1 MTTTVQTLDFSVDLL
16 RALLWQYND
25 AEKLQGILSRKAA
38 WYETNQREFW
48 ANWVR
53 DVFDLRTAND
63 FGLAVWSI
71 ILDQPLFA
79 IVEGYPSTDIA
90 WGHGGFRK
98 NFDNG
103 GFVPLGDN
111 VVKLSTEQARL
122 VLRLRYFQLTT
133 RGAVPEIN
141 RFLRDLFADYGA
153 VYVLDGLDMTL
164 TYVFTFAPNA
174 EIRFVLQNFDL
185 LPRPAGVGVGY
196 VITTR
201 ENFGFDQY
209 RKNFDNGNFVQ
220 GL

>member
-25 AEKLQGILSRKAA
+25 AEKLQGLLTRKAA

-48 ANWVR
+48 ENWVR

-79 IVEGYPSTDIA
+79 VVQGYPSTNPA

-98 NFDNG
+98 NYDNG
-103 GFVPLGDN
+103 NFVPLGDN

-153 VYVLDGLDMTL
+153 VYVLDGLDMSI

-174 EIRFVLQNFDL
+174 ELRFVLQNFDL
-185 LPRPAGVGVGY
+185 LPRPAGVGVDY
-196 VITTR
+196 VVTTR
-201 ENFGFDQY
+201 DNFGFDQY
-209 RKNFDNGNFVQ
+209 RKNFENGNFVQ